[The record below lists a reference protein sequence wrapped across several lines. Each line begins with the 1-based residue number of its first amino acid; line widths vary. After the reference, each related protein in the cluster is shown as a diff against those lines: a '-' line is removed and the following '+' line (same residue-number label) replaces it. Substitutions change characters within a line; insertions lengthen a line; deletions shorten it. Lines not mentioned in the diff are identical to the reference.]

1 MNKNVS
7 REFYNDLRFSKKSEL
22 DIYETIEE
30 ITDNDLVKLK
40 ALLNDL
46 EWFLVKDINSP
57 VLFDPVRNLD
67 EEEKEWEERTYSIK
81 WQGEEICKIKKPVTR
96 EGSNILQPL
105 LDYETL
111 PDAEYIPVC
120 QIINLLQRR
129 IRELQDKAP
138 HKKKKPE
145 LNKALISFSS
155 PEIIES
161 IHKELKGYFQGKETE
176 LLKALKGEQLTDF
189 LLFPHNQN
197 KFVEVFKR
205 LKYNGFLLSK
215 PKEISNWIC
224 SNFTYIRT
232 KGDKKEVQN
241 FNESTIKTIL
251 TNTIKERQ
259 VEPTPKE
266 RICTPDWLPHYWSS
280 ELKNK

>member
-129 IRELQDKAP
+129 IRELQDKDQHNKSNKNIKTKGLSVPDWTIIFYYLYGAEG
-138 HKKKKPE
+138 KKGTIFKEIKKFIEDHDIDTTFKRFKKEYYTIVRRINRTEDSNGKTLPPLPPE
-145 LNKALISFSS
+145 RIKKILHFFKNNTKAKKRAENDIV
-155 PEIIES
+155 
-161 IHKELKGYFQGKETE
+161 Y
-176 LLKALKGEQLTDF
+176 LTDEAQK
-189 LLFPHNQN
+189 HNDN
-197 KFVEVFKR
+197 D
-205 LKYNGFLLSK
+205 Y
-215 PKEISNWIC
+215 
-224 SNFTYIRT
+224 
-232 KGDKKEVQN
+232 
-241 FNESTIKTIL
+241 
-251 TNTIKERQ
+251 
-259 VEPTPKE
+259 
-266 RICTPDWLPHYWSS
+266 
-280 ELKNK
+280 